1 MLKYEQMI
9 QHIKECRDVK
19 NIETLNVPIKEE
31 KVAEEEK
38 EPETLI
44 IDSKDAVLRKR
55 KYMLEKFS

>member
-19 NIETLNVPIKEE
+19 NIETRNVPIKEE
-31 KVAEEEK
+31 KVKEEK